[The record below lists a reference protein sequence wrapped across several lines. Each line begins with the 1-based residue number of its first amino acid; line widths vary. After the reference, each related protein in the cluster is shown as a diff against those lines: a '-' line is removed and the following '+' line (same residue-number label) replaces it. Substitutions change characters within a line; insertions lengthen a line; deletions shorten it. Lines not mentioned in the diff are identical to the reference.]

1 MSRGDIEM
9 TRFKEPPKRCYVG
22 KRKSFWSNHKIIIKV
37 QESSPSIMVIKKL
50 IVCESLGR
58 GLVVQG
64 EDISP

>member
-1 MSRGDIEM
+1 LSRGDVEM
-9 TRFKEPPKRCYVG
+9 TRFKEPPKRCNVG
-22 KRKSFWSNHKIIIKV
+22 KRKSFWSTHKIMIKV

-64 EDISP
+64 KDILP